1 MKKLISAILCAA
13 MLLTFSSCT
22 QNVKQEYSFF
32 GMNTL
37 MAITVFDGGSLSPEA
52 VNNITKEKCEELEKV
67 FDALGENSEVY
78 RFNNRISRDFKV
90 SSTLN
95 AALTKALL
103 AYDIT
108 DGAFDISVMP
118 LLSLW
123 GFDNGNYGLPK
134 HGDIEN
140 ALKSVG
146 SKKLTLSGG
155 VLSADADV
163 KISMGGIAKGFFGD
177 ELIKNF
183 KDSGVTAVF
192 SLGGNIVT
200 LGQKKDG
207 SPFSIAIKDPK
218 NDSATFCTVKV
229 GGETSVVTS
238 GGYERYFEYEGK
250 KYHHILDPKTGYP
263 AESGILSVTVIG
275 KDGALCDAF
284 STGLFVLGR
293 EKAAEIMKSQSGFD
307 YVILCDDGKIYTSL
321 SEEALTLSKDADY
334 TVVR

>member
-67 FDALGENSEVY
+67 FDALDENSEVY

-90 SSTLN
+90 SPTLN
-95 AALTKALL
+95 AALAKALL

-321 SEEALTLSKDADY
+321 SEEALTLSNGTDY

>member
-37 MAITVFDGGSLSPEA
+37 MAVTVFDGGSLSPEA
-52 VNNITKEKCEELEKV
+52 VNNITKEKCEELENV
-67 FDALGENSEVY
+67 FDALDENSEVY

-90 SSTLN
+90 SPTLN
-95 AALTKALL
+95 AALAKALL

-146 SKKLTLSGG
+146 SKKLALSGG
-155 VLSADADV
+155 VLSADTDV
-163 KISMGGIAKGFFGD
+163 KINMGGIAKGFFGD
-177 ELIKNF
+177 ELIKSF

-229 GGETSVVTS
+229 GSETSVVTS

-321 SEEALTLSKDADY
+321 SEEALTLSKDTDY

>member
-90 SSTLN
+90 SPTLN

-218 NDSATFCTVKV
+218 NDSATVCTVKV

-321 SEEALTLSKDADY
+321 SEEALTLSKGTDY